1 LLHSQALNGW
11 WFANDGVYFD
21 EQHTAALKQ
30 HPKLKTVWYKEAEA
44 RVPFTVLQATHY
56 LWTGVKL

>member
-1 LLHSQALNGW
+1 M
-11 WFANDGVYFD
+11 DGVYFD
-21 EQHTAALKQ
+21 EKHTAALKQ

-44 RVPFTVLQATHY
+44 RVPFTLLHATHY